1 MASENTQEHLEKLRL
16 ITAAARKRQYVTPG
30 NVDKTTWK
38 CVELPVAENSAL
50 IEQFSSNLI
59 TNYVQRLEW
68 ANENCKGRYSR
79 SLNAFWFEDPK
90 DAFVFRLTW
99 GEK

>member
-1 MASENTQEHLEKLRL
+1 MSEDTIQTLLERLRAL
-16 ITAAARKRQYVTPG
+16 TATNNRQYVTPEHI
-30 NVDKTTWK
+30 DKETWE
-38 CVELPVAENSAL
+38 CVALPSELNLHINEYRK
-50 IEQFSSNLI
+50 NLI
-59 TNYVQRLEW
+59 GTYIQRVQW

-79 SLNAFWFEDPK
+79 SLNAFWFEDSK